1 MIDCSVVGERKG
13 LSIGGISFEKV
24 KVRDL
29 IQFFVHME
37 QMQSAGVPLLD
48 SLADIR
54 DTTENGVLRDIVTE
68 IHRDVS
74 DGASLSE
81 SMEKHPKVFHNLY
94 IALIRA
100 GEETGDLTSIYRQL
114 IKYLKW
120 VDEMQSKIKKA
131 TRYPMVVTAVV
142 LLVIV
147 VMMGFVVPQIVGFL
161 DNLDQELGFATT
173 SLVATSE
180 FFASPLFHVFGLGV
194 PGGAVVLAV
203 PVITF
208 IGLKA
213 LKKVSDDFAYR
224 IDSMFLR
231 LPIAGP
237 LIRKITIARYA
248 QTFGALFAS
257 GIDVLSA
264 LRSARETVTNLALI
278 EALDAVEKY
287 VQSGSSLS
295 EAFNACGE
303 FPSLVVRMIKI
314 GEESGNLTSVLD
326 QVAEFYT
333 RDVDEA
339 VQGLITM
346 IEPALT
352 GVLGVMILWIAVAV
366 FGPIYGMLET
376 IEF

>member
-1 MIDCSVVGERKG
+1 MVGDRKG
-13 LSIGGISFEKV
+13 LSIGGLTLERVRI
-24 KVRDL
+24 RDL

-48 SLADIR
+48 ALADIR
-54 DTTENGVLRDIVTE
+54 DTTENGMLRDIMTE

-81 SMEKHPKVFHNLY
+81 SMERHPKVFHNLY
-94 IALIRA
+94 ISLIRA
-100 GEETGDLTSIYRQL
+100 GEETGDLTAVYRQL

-120 VDEMQSKIKKA
+120 VDDMQSRVRKA
-131 TRYPMVVTAVV
+131 TRYPMIVTFVV

-147 VMMGFVVPQIVGFL
+147 VMMGYVVPQIVGFL
-161 DNLDQELGFATT
+161 DNLDQELNMFTT
-173 SLVATSE
+173 SLIATSA
-180 FFASPLFHVFGLGV
+180 FFASPLFHIFGVPV
-194 PGGAVVLAV
+194 PGGLVVLSL
-203 PVITF
+203 PLVIF
-208 IGLKA
+208 LVVSGLKS
-213 LKKVSDDFAYR
+213 VSEDFAYR
-224 IDSMFLR
+224 VDSLMLSM
-231 LPIAGP
+231 PVAGP

-264 LRSARETVTNLALI
+264 LRSARETVTNRALI

-295 EAFNACGE
+295 DAFNACGE
-303 FPSLVVRMIKI
+303 FPSLVIRMIKI

-326 QVAEFYT
+326 QVSEFYT

-352 GVLGVMILWIAVAV
+352 GVLGGMILWIAVAV
-366 FGPIYGMLET
+366 FGPIYSMLEN